1 MKEKLGTVY
10 TEWEIF
16 DEDGN
21 CVAGANDRAELQ
33 RYVMQYLEDG
43 DLEIWEVKRTLVEKV
58 SHSKHL
64 RKAQEK

>member
-1 MKEKLGTVY
+1 MRLGTELV
-10 TEWEIF
+10 EWEIIQ
-16 DEDGN
+16 DDV
-21 CVAGANDRAELQ
+21 CVAGSNDRAEIS

-43 DLEIWEVKRTLVEKV
+43 DLEVWQVKRTLVEKA